1 MLFLF
6 HFLQFIAFIPLR
18 LLYPTKIVGRKN
30 LPKGKCVLS
39 VNHTSS
45 MDAALLAGYLFEKK
59 YFLAKEELFKHPVRR
74 GFMKILGGIPINREN
89 PSLASIKKSLGV
101 LKENKKLVVFPEGTR
116 HKDKVDKGEL
126 GETKNGVAM
135 FAIKGKAPIVPVWIN
150 RKPRM
155 FRRTIIEIGN
165 AYELSEFY
173 DKKLDEPTLKEAG
186 QIMSQKILE
195 IGKRH
200 TNGKVWH

>member
-18 LLYPTKIVGRKN
+18 IVYPTRIIGRKN

-74 GFMKILGGIPINREN
+74 GFMKVLGGIPVNREN
-89 PSLASIKKSLGV
+89 PSLASIKQSLGI
-101 LKENKKLVVFPEGTR
+101 LKNNKKLVVFPEGTR
-116 HKDKVDKGEL
+116 HKDKVAKGEL
-126 GETKNGVAM
+126 GETKNGVSM
-135 FAIKGKAPIVPVWIN
+135 FAIKSKAPIVPVWIN
-150 RKPRM
+150 RRPRP
-155 FRRTIIEIGN
+155 FRLTKIEIGEP
-165 AYELSEFY
+165 YELNEFY
-173 DKKLDEPTLKEAG
+173 DKRLDEPTLKEAG
-186 QIMSQKILE
+186 QIMNEKILE
-195 IGKRH
+195 IGKKY
-200 TNGKVWH
+200 TNGKV